1 MEICRK
7 QLVDLGFIQVTK
19 DLYMKEL
26 PVGIQIFR
34 DYRNGFKKSYAYKN
48 KEKLNPKLFKE
59 LRAIE
64 IIEER
69 MAGSLSLYI

>member
-1 MEICRK
+1 
-7 QLVDLGFIQVTK
+7 
-19 DLYMKEL
+19 MKEL